1 MKKNAMNSSIGRLF
15 IAILV
20 IVPMMA
26 IVQAGILEPLLP
38 SFPNL
43 NIVLPLVIAI
53 ASVQPTPVGALAAFL
68 AGLLSDIGVGL
79 VLGPQAGASV
89 VVWLLIALVSN
100 RVYVESRATLVI
112 LALIASTVFSLAR
125 LAFTLQF
132 LPSATQSVVS
142 IIGEATF
149 TAIVTIL
156 VTPALRSLLS
166 PKSFESQRDF
176 PSRRRST
183 L

>member
-1 MKKNAMNSSIGRLF
+1 MNSSIIRLF
-15 IAILV
+15 TAILV

-26 IVQAGILEPLLP
+26 IIQAAILEPLLP

-53 ASVQPTPVGALAAFL
+53 ATIQPTPIGALGAFL
-68 AGLLSDIGVGL
+68 AGLLSDIGIGL
-79 VLGPQAGASV
+79 VLGPQAGAAV

-100 RVYVESRATLVI
+100 RVFVESKITLII
-112 LALIASTVFSLAR
+112 LALVASTTFSLAR

-132 LPSATQSVVS
+132 LPSATQSMGS

-149 TAIVTIL
+149 TAVVTIL

-166 PKSFESQRDF
+166 PKQFESQRDF